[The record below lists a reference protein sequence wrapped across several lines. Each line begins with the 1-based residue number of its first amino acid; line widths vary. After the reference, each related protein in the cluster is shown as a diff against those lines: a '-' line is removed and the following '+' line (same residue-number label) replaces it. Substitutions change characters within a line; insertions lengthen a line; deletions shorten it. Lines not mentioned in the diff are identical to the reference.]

1 MLDSFNRE
9 INYLRI
15 SVTDR
20 CNLHCNYCMCGNEIN
35 FIKVDHILS
44 FEEIYAFTLKAVEF
58 GITKVRITGGEPLVR
73 KNIVEL
79 VRMLASIKGIKDLAM
94 TTNGI
99 LLVDFAL
106 ALKEAGLKRLN
117 VSLDSVNPE
126 KYRQITCGGDVSKVL
141 KGLDEAKKVGFSSI
155 KINCVIKES
164 PDETDAEGVTSYCK
178 DNGFVIRYIRQMN
191 IKEGKFWPVIGGEGG
206 KCESCSRLRLS
217 SDGKLYPCLFSD
229 KVFSIKELGIEKA
242 IMEAIKHKPRA
253 GDSAGNEFHTLGG

>member
-20 CNLHCNYCMCGNEIN
+20 CNLRCNYCMCGNEVN
-35 FIKVDHILS
+35 FIKNDHILS

-58 GITKVRITGGEPLVR
+58 GINKVRITGGEPLVR
-73 KNIVEL
+73 KNIFRL
-79 VRMLASIKGIKDLAM
+79 VSMLVSIKGIKDLAM

-99 LLVDFAL
+99 LLADFASK
-106 ALKEAGLKRLN
+106 LKEAGLKRLN

-141 KGLDEAKKVGFSSI
+141 KGLEEAKKAGFSPI

-164 PDETDAEGVTSYCK
+164 PDEADAKGVTAYCE
-178 DNGFVIRYIRQMN
+178 DNAFIIRYIRQMN
-191 IKEGKFWPVIGGEGG
+191 IKGGKFWPVIGGDGG
-206 KCESCSRLRLS
+206 KCVSCSRLRLS

-229 KVFSIKELGIEKA
+229 KVFSIKEFGIERA
-242 IMEAIKHKPRA
+242 IIEAIKRKPQA
-253 GDSAGNEFHTLGG
+253 GDRAGNEFYTLGG